1 MKNFEKSKRLENV
14 KYAIRGKLMEEANKL
29 ERNGNNILKLNI
41 GNPAVFNFSAPNNI
55 LENMKNNIKNSQ
67 GYSDSKGLKIARE
80 AIVEYYKRK
89 NVNNLELDDIF
100 IGNGVSELILISM
113 QALLNPNDEILVP
126 MPDYPLWTAS
136 INLCGG
142 KAVHYI
148 CDENNE
154 WYPNINDIR
163 RKITKNTKGIII
175 INPNNPTGALYPKEI
190 LKQIIDIAKENEL
203 IIFADEIY
211 DRLVF
216 DELEHISIASLS
228 KDIPIITFSGL
239 SKSHMVAGFRIGWM
253 CITGN
258 KDSIQDYIVGL
269 NLLSSM
275 RLCANVPGQTI
286 IAEAIKDNDSIKSLL
301 KKDGRL
307 YNQREC
313 IYNGLKDI
321 SGITVV
327 KPKAAFYIFPKI
339 DIKKFNITSDEQF
352 ALDFLRNKH
361 ILVINGT
368 GFNWKEQNHFRLV
381 YLADYDKLKYA
392 TDNLNSFLNKYT
404 QSY

>member
-80 AIVEYYKRK
+80 TIVEYYKRK

-301 KKDGRL
+301 KKDG
-307 YNQREC
+307 
-313 IYNGLKDI
+313 
-321 SGITVV
+321 
-327 KPKAAFYIFPKI
+327 
-339 DIKKFNITSDEQF
+339 
-352 ALDFLRNKH
+352 
-361 ILVINGT
+361 T

-381 YLADYDKLKYA
+381 YLADCDKLKYA